1 MSTAVAIFAKTIGL
15 SPVKTRLAKGIGKNK
30 AEEFYR
36 LSVSAI
42 EELLLKLKKQSN
54 DEVIP
59 YWALAEEKGVL
70 DARWKEFQTIWTEEG
85 DLGRRMFH
93 VSDELLKKH
102 DKVILI
108 GTDSPQ
114 FESETILTAIHKLN
128 EEPETCIIGPA
139 FDGGFYLFGCSRL
152 IAEDVWT
159 SVTYSR
165 DDTLKQ
171 LLLRLD
177 NEDISYSFIKRMGDV
192 DEIENLKVLYE
203 SLLLIKDKQTQSQ
216 ERLMKWLEPYVVEI
230 IYNKNINTGLNYLDL
245 LF

>member
-1 MSTAVAIFAKTIGL
+1 M
-15 SPVKTRLAKGIGKNK
+15 
-30 AEEFYR
+30 
-36 LSVSAI
+36 
-42 EELLLKLKKQSN
+42 
-54 DEVIP
+54 
-59 YWALAEEKGVL
+59 
-70 DARWKEFQTIWTEEG
+70 
-85 DLGRRMFH
+85 
-93 VSDELLKKH
+93 
-102 DKVILI
+102 
-108 GTDSPQ
+108 
-114 FESETILTAIHKLN
+114 
-128 EEPETCIIGPA
+128 
-139 FDGGFYLFGCSRL
+139 
-152 IAEDVWT
+152 WT